1 MGRACCSGIQKAKAG
16 GLEVQDHPGL
26 NNKFE
31 ATLPTFE
38 SVQDRETEIE
48 SGRRGRDKRK

>member
-26 NNKFE
+26 NSKFE

-48 SGRRGRDKRK
+48 SGRGGRDKKK